1 MRGYDGGK
9 KVNGRK
15 CHILVDTEGPLLKV
29 KVHEAGMHD
38 RAGAKIVLEEL
49 SGGFARMKKLWADYA
64 YRGLKEWVRSSLGR
78 ELEIMRAHPKRSKRK
93 GFRV

>member
-15 CHILVDTEGPLLKV
+15 CHILVDTEGLLLKV

-38 RAGAKIVLEEL
+38 RAGGE
-49 SGGFARMKKLWADYA
+49 D
-64 YRGLKEWVRSSLGR
+64 SLGR
-78 ELEIMRAHPKRSKRK
+78 VEW
-93 GFRV
+93 RVCEDEEVVGGLCVSRT